1 MSELNGPNGR
11 GTCSGK
17 NPCKS
22 VVWKIG
28 PFVDGELPPTER
40 EAVEAHLRSCTDC
53 VEMAMELRA
62 LDDHAARDKVPLVS
76 GEEWARLWEGIR
88 SRSET
93 SGVDRAVVL
102 ARSLRMRKWLMPALA
117 AAAMLVA
124 GVFAGWNILHRQR
137 GGQEIGS
144 EHATPPSK
152 VEDSAELLSGHKPGI
167 RVDDDVIT
175 IDYSRF

>member
-1 MSELNGPNGR
+1 MSERNVSNGNG
-11 GTCSGK
+11 TDSGK

-40 EAVEAHLRSCTDC
+40 EEVEAHLRSCTDC
-53 VEMAMELRA
+53 VEMAMEFRA
-62 LDDHAARDKVPLVS
+62 LDAHAARDKVPPVS

-93 SGVDRAVVL
+93 PGEDRAVVV
-102 ARSLRMRKWLMPALA
+102 ARSLRMRKWLMPLLA

-124 GVFAGWNILHRQR
+124 GVFAGWIVVHPQR
-137 GGQEIGS
+137 GGQGIGT
-144 EHATPPSK
+144 EHTTPPGK
-152 VEDSAELLSGHKPGI
+152 LEDSAELLSGHKPGI
-167 RVDDDVIT
+167 SVDDDVVF